1 MDDHFDHTHNHHNH
15 DHNHDLDYHDH
26 HSHGHGHHHHA
37 GDNIKVAFWI
47 NTAFALLELVGGFYT
62 NSVAILSDALH
73 DLGDSLSLG
82 TAWFFEQKSKQK
94 SDKVYT
100 YGYQR
105 FSLIGA
111 FINSIVLIVGSVFIL
126 KESFERLFHPEQPD
140 TTGML
145 VFAIVGIAVNGAA
158 MLRLKKGE
166 TINEKVISL
175 HFLEDVLGWVAVL
188 IGSVVMKFVDAP
200 AIDPL
205 LSMIIA
211 VIILVNVYR
220 NMRGAFQIILQGV
233 PHAVSEAKVK
243 KAFLNFEEIE
253 GTHDL
258 HIWTM
263 DGRYNILTTHA
274 VLKTPLEAQPLEM
287 LKSKLKA
294 ELKKINIHH
303 ATIEFETKGLACE
316 HQSLDPE

>member
-1 MDDHFDHTHNHHNH
+1 M
-15 DHNHDLDYHDH
+15 HDH
-26 HSHGHGHHHHA
+26 HSHTGHDHDHAHAHGHHHHHHA
-37 GDNIKVAFWI
+37 GDNIQVAFWI
-47 NTAFALLELVGGFYT
+47 NTAFALLEFVGGFYT
-62 NSVAILSDALH
+62 NSVAIYSDALH

-82 TAWFFEQKSKQK
+82 TAWYFERKSKQK
-94 SDKVYT
+94 RDAVYT

-111 FINSIVLIVGSVFIL
+111 FINSIVLILGSVMIL
-126 KESFERLFHPEQPD
+126 KEAFTRLFNPEQPD

-145 VFAIVGIAVNGAA
+145 WFAVFGIVVNGAA

-166 TINEKVISL
+166 SFNEKVISL

-188 IGSVVMKFVDAP
+188 IGSLVMKYVDAP
-200 AIDPL
+200 IIDPL

-220 NMRGAFQIILQGV
+220 NMRGAFQIILQGI
-233 PHAVSEAKVK
+233 PHAVSEEKVK
-243 KAFLNFEEIE
+243 NTFLNFEEIDD
-253 GTHDL
+253 THDL

-274 VLKTPLEAQPLEM
+274 VLKKPLEAQPLEI
-287 LKSKLKA
+287 LKSKIKE

-316 HQSLDPE
+316 HQSLGSAE